1 QRAART
7 GRRKVNQCCR
17 MSSVVIFGVLRPP
30 EGCPAE
36 PAGTASLVIPNGL
49 GPLDAIEP
57 NIMNATFAGIRAS
70 IMSPSVS
77 GVKVTPIPERVF
89 DADET
94 CAPFAN
100 DSTSLSASLEERY
113 ACSSAWRDEP
123 TADRN
128 AADAAS
134 EAPVAWTSS

>member
-1 QRAART
+1 MDILQRRLSATPSGEYLWDADRHGKPVRAALCGRPRVQSAEAMPVRGRPQRAART

-36 PAGTASLVIPNGL
+36 PAGTVSLVIPNGL

-77 GVKVTPIPERVF
+77 GVKVTPI
-89 DADET
+89 
-94 CAPFAN
+94 
-100 DSTSLSASLEERY
+100 
-113 ACSSAWRDEP
+113 
-123 TADRN
+123 
-128 AADAAS
+128 
-134 EAPVAWTSS
+134 